1 MSASLPPLK
10 SWADV
15 LHERQTVRRFRP
27 EPLPVSLVQRLV
39 SAATRAPSAHNRQP
53 WRFCVLREKPG
64 KLALAEAMGQ
74 RLRADRERDGDDA
87 EAVAADVRRSY
98 DRVSAAP
105 VAILVCLTLLEM
117 DRYSDARRAD
127 AEWLMAVQSTAM
139 AGENLLLAAEAE
151 GLGAC
156 WMCAPLFCPNDVQQ
170 ALALPADWV
179 PQGLILLG
187 HPAEAGRFRQRK
199 PLASVMILR

>member
-1 MSASLPPLK
+1 MPPLK

-27 EPLPVSLVQRLV
+27 EPIPLPLVERLV

-64 KLALAEAMGQ
+64 KAALADAMGR
-74 RLRADRERDGDDA
+74 RLRADRERDGDPA
-87 EAVAADVRRSY
+87 EAIAADVRRSH
-98 DRVSAAP
+98 DRITGAP
-105 VAILVCLTLLEM
+105 VAVLVCLTLQDM
-117 DRYSDARRAD
+117 DAYPDERRA
-127 AEWLMAVQSTAM
+127 ASEWQMAVQSTAM

-156 WMCAPLFCPNDVQQ
+156 WMCAPLFCPEEVQE
-170 ALALPADWV
+170 ALKLPAGWV
-179 PQGLILLG
+179 PQGLVLLG
-187 HPAEAGRFRQRK
+187 YAAEAGKFRQRL
-199 PLASVMILR
+199 PLASVMIQR